1 MLGFT
6 RTCRHERP
14 NPYVVVDDIAEVF
27 AAFATGMRAVHGK
40 LLVSGIPRMTRP
52 RPRKNAEGV
61 TGFAV
66 IDPGGN
72 WIRFTAEADEAAAGR
87 RASADALT
95 APHDLE
101 SALFARPAPLRPA
114 D

>member
-27 AAFATGMRAVHGK
+27 A
-40 LLVSGIPRMTRP
+40 
-52 RPRKNAEGV
+52 
-61 TGFAV
+61 
-66 IDPGGN
+66 
-72 WIRFTAEADEAAAGR
+72 IRFTAEADEAAAGR